1 MSDEE
6 RKIVGTTVPQPV
18 SETGPYGR
26 AGGNTGVLLAL
37 AGFEVYLK
45 PDGGLAFGEGV
56 VAPELDLR
64 TKDDARDVCLYPH
77 GDGPSV
83 LYWMYRG
90 TGEAS
95 VQRAMEREGIRY
107 DITVLAPG
115 KVGSEYVKTVGHIHP
130 VAPGGMWTYPEVYQ
144 VLFGKAHFLLQRG
157 GELSGEADDF
167 AVADFEAGDVLV
179 VWPNYGH
186 VTVNPGDSYLVMA
199 NFVARNF
206 KSIYDPIRQRKGL
219 AYYNVEYKDQSIFIP
234 NDSYSRHP
242 RPRLIK
248 PRNWQELGL
257 VRGTSMYS
265 LWKSGRARMDFLTDP
280 ARYRE
285 LWEREGIRPL

>member
-6 RKIVGTTVPQPV
+6 RKMAENPKPEPVGETRPV
-18 SETGPYGR
+18 GQEEGGR
-26 AGGNTGVLLAL
+26 EVLLDL

-45 PDGGLAFGEGV
+45 PGGGLRFGEGV
-56 VAPELDLR
+56 VGPEPDLR

-77 GDGPSV
+77 GDGPPV
-83 LYWMYRG
+83 LYRMYRG

-95 VQRAMEREGIRY
+95 VQRTMEREGIRY
-107 DITVLAPG
+107 DITVLSPG

-144 VLFGKAHFLLQRG
+144 VLYGKAHFLLQRG
-157 GELSGEADDF
+157 GELSGEVEDF
-167 AVADFEAGDVLV
+167 AVADFEAGDILI

-219 AYYNVEYKDQSIFIP
+219 TYYNVEHKDQSIFIP
-234 NDSYSRHP
+234 NDNYSRHP

-248 PRNWQELGL
+248 PRDWHEFGL
-257 VRGTSMYS
+257 ERGTSMYS

-285 LWEREGIRPL
+285 VWAREGIRPL